1 MKIMLLSFVI
11 EYAKLS
17 LLIVRIVAVSLWGCL
32 DCGWDH
38 GWAVQWRIRLL
49 VVVLL
54 LADDVRC
61 LLFLCDHVQSSV
73 CDMGCLGSC
82 SFLLLVVPFIIWG
95 MRSLSPCCILIIIS
109 LASCI
114 PNGKDMCV
122 TKVSVGFVDVNC
134 PWLFATNNTT
144 NITSFQCHKCTRSSV

>member
-11 EYAKLS
+11 EYAKLI

-54 LADDVRC
+54 LADDMRC
-61 LLFLCDHVQSSV
+61 LLFPCDHVQSSV
-73 CDMGCLGSC
+73 CDMDCLGSC
-82 SFLLLVVPFIIWG
+82 SFLLLVMPFIMWG
-95 MRSLSPCCILIIIS
+95 MRSLSSCWILIILS
-109 LASCI
+109 LASYM
-114 PNGKDMCV
+114 PNGKDMCATELTV
-122 TKVSVGFVDVNC
+122 LYVDVDY
-134 PWLFATNNTT
+134 PWLFASNSIT